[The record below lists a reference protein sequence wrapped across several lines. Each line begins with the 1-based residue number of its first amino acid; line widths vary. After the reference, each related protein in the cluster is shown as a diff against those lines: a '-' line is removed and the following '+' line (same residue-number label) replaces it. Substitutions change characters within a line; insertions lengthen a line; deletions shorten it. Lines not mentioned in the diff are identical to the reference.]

1 MRAAYRPAA
10 SLGLLIILTL
20 GFVQH
25 GWTQSVDSS
34 PAAQSPSALSTAAEQ
49 YNDRMVAEQDS
60 VIAYIQAFTST
71 FTSGDRALMDAR
83 RVSLVDRVQRSLTV
97 LEGMDAFEG
106 DTTLRDEA
114 IAVFSFYLSVFQ
126 NEYADIISLI
136 SRAEIGA
143 GENARLRFILQAI
156 DSRERELDDAW
167 LAAQEAFADEWNFD
181 LEHEDEQP

>member
-1 MRAAYRPAA
+1 
-10 SLGLLIILTL
+10 
-20 GFVQH
+20 
-25 GWTQSVDSS
+25 
-34 PAAQSPSALSTAAEQ
+34 
-49 YNDRMVAEQDS
+49 
-60 VIAYIQAFTST
+60 
-71 FTSGDRALMDAR
+71 MDAH
-83 RVSLVDRVQRSLTV
+83 RVSLVDQVQRSLTV